1 MSSSFKSVSASLSAS
16 QPPSSANSLSSSEL
30 ALELRRPDAVLFGE
44 LGVRV
49 ERVLFVH
56 HFDEALVPQHD
67 RAQHRLEIVLVLI
80 LCKDGHTLVLAQ
92 SHFALVGLDLAREHL
107 QKGGLARAVGADDA
121 VAVAAREFEVD
132 VLEQLLAAVLQADAR
147 DL

>member
-1 MSSSFKSVSASLSAS
+1 MIFGGDVELVQKRFRLALRLPA
-16 QPPSSANSLSSSEL
+16 AELGKL

-80 LCKDGHTLVLAQ
+80 LRKDGHALVLAQ